1 MFKRKKPRKNYRK
14 GVKQRQRFAFLRRF
28 MIGFNVVAGLAML
41 IATSCFFILIHD
53 VITQCDYFKANS
65 LKIEGM
71 QRLTTKEIIRQAR
84 VREGMNVLAVNL
96 TTVRKRLIAHPWIAA
111 AEVRR
116 EIPSGLII
124 RIKEHSPLA
133 IVNLDRKYI
142 INEQG
147 QIFKEWAASDP
158 DTLPQINGM
167 QLADFSVQAK
177 TTAPVG
183 QRSAG
188 QSKGS
193 QNNHLNARPF
203 EAVMQVLILGKQTRS
218 ILPNRKIN
226 KIRVDR
232 EIGITLEAFTHIKTI
247 VLGYHNYPLKYAMLK
262 NILKYRKQKQNFPD
276 FDRIDLNNVNRI
288 VVNPVRLK
296 SPGGN
301 QKEV

>member
-65 LKIEGM
+65 LKIEGL

-116 EIPSGLII
+116 EIPSGLNI

-167 QLADFSVQAK
+167 QLADFSVHAK

-193 QNNHLNARPF
+193 HNNHLNARPF

-218 ILPNRKIN
+218 ILPNRKIK

-247 VLGYHNYPLKYAMLK
+247 FLGYHNYPLKYAMLK

-296 SPGGN
+296 TPGGD